1 MLKKSFILTFLVML
15 FAFLCLAQ
23 VVKLPEPRIDGTVSL
38 EKAISLRRSV
48 RSFSTQFLTIFQIS
62 QLLWAAQGI
71 TDPFAKFR
79 SAPSAGA
86 TYPLEIFVVV
96 GKNAVENLEEGF
108 YQYDPFTHSIRLRFQ
123 GDIREQLAQA
133 ALNQSWVKDA
143 PVVFVIAAVYE
154 RTTARYGERGV
165 RYVHIE
171 VGHAAQNLC
180 LQAVALGLGAVTVG
194 AFYDEQVKSIL
205 KLDRNLSPLYLI
217 PVGYP
222 S

>member
-1 MLKKSFILTFLVML
+1 MVTPTADILTF
-15 FAFLCLAQ
+15 AQ
-23 VVKLPEPRIDGTVSL
+23 IVPLPQPKTDGTMSV

-48 RSFSTQFLTIFQIS
+48 RSFTNQPLTVLQIS
-62 QLLWAAQGI
+62 QLLWAAQGV
-71 TDPFAKFR
+71 TDPLTKFR

-86 TYPLEIFVVV
+86 TYPLEVYLVA
-96 GKNAVENLEEGF
+96 GKNSVEGLEEGV
-108 YQYDPFTHSIRLRFQ
+108 YLYDPLSHSLQQKFKGEFRP
-123 GDIREQLAQA
+123 QLAQA
-133 ALNQSWVKDA
+133 AISQSWVKDA

-154 RTTARYGERGV
+154 RTTSRYGERGI

-180 LQAVALGLGAVTVG
+180 LQAVALELGAVTVG

-205 KLDRNLSPLYLI
+205 KLDRNLYPVYLI

-222 S
+222 R